1 MTTTTKRRRFVFPD
15 DGSAAR
21 SPAERK
27 LEDVFTR
34 FEPELLGTLQHL
46 LGNPDDARDA
56 LQEGFVRCWKKRDA
70 LDEIANL
77 RAWVFRVAYNVGLD
91 LLKSG
96 WRRRRKAVAV
106 EELEPAAR
114 DGEPEERA
122 LERERLVALRDAIR
136 RLEGK
141 EKDVFLLRQNGALT
155 YEQIAQ
161 ATGLPLG
168 TVKTA
173 MRRALAKLRTADE
186 ISALRVAERSDGRVQ
201 SENESEDGTKS
212 KKENESENKA
222 EEKTESETKEKS
234 RENAAANGDEKSAGS
249 DAAEAEQ

>member
-1 MTTTTKRRRFVFPD
+1 MTTTTKKRRFVFPD

-21 SPAERK
+21 TPAERK

-56 LQEGFVRCWKKRDA
+56 LQDGFVRCWKKRDA

-106 EELEPAAR
+106 EELEPTAR

-122 LERERLVALRDAIR
+122 LERERLAALRDAIR

-173 MRRALAKLRTADE
+173 MRRALTKLRTADE
-186 ISALRVAERSDGRVQ
+186 TSVFRVGERSVERVQ
-201 SENESEDGTKS
+201 N
-212 KKENESENKA
+212 
-222 EEKTESETKEKS
+222 ESETKEIKEKD
-234 RENAAANGDEKSAGS
+234 RESAAADGDGANAENGNG
-249 DAAEAEQ
+249 AAETER

>member
-1 MTTTTKRRRFVFPD
+1 MTTTTKKRRFVFPD

-21 SPAERK
+21 TPAELK

-46 LGNPDDARDA
+46 LGNADDARDA
-56 LQEGFVRCWKKRDA
+56 LQDGFVRCWKKRDA

-91 LLKSG
+91 VLKSG
-96 WRRRRKAVAV
+96 WRRRRKPVAV
-106 EELEPAAR
+106 EEIEPTAR

-161 ATGLPLG
+161 TTGLPLG

-186 ISALRVAERSDGRVQ
+186 VSALRVEERSVERERD
-201 SENESEDGTKS
+201 ESEP
-212 KKENESENKA
+212 ESE
-222 EEKTESETKEKS
+222 KEKS
-234 RENAAANGDEKSAGS
+234 RESATANGGETNAESGAT
-249 DAAEAEQ
+249 EAER